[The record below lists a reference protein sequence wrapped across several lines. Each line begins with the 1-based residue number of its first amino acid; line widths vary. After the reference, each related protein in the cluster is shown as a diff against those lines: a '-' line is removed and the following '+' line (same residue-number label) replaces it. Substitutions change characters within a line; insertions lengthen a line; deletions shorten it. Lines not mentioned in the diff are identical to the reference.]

1 MRPSEARL
9 VLTKLFGAYRTT
21 ADEATVLVYAEALS
35 PVDLDIAL
43 GAVAAVIQTEDRLP
57 SVSRLMA
64 VVRVE
69 HDRVTRS
76 VRALPPPKPRNWQQ
90 VQLEGVR
97 RARST
102 LHHSQP
108 RLPTDLM
115 ESSA

>member
-21 ADEATVLVYAEALS
+21 ADEATVLVYAEALA

-43 GAVAAVIQTEDRLP
+43 AAVAAVIATEDRLP

-64 VVRVE
+64 VVRVQ
-69 HDRVTRS
+69 HARIVRS
-76 VRALPPPKPRNWQQ
+76 ARALPPAKPRNWQQ
-90 VQLEGVR
+90 VNIAGVR
-97 RARST
+97 RARAVLERT
-102 LHHSQP
+102 EPKPNL
-108 RLPTDLM
+108 DIM